1 MPQMMLKE
9 KDATKES
16 KMIIDSKLKYNEQ
29 LRVVGSKHLREI
41 AVHDSNSNH

>member
-16 KMIIDSKLKYNEQ
+16 KMIIDSKLKYNKQ
-29 LRVVGSKHLREI
+29 LQVVDSKRLREI
-41 AVHDSNSNH
+41 VVHDSNSNH

>member
-9 KDATKES
+9 NDTTKES

-41 AVHDSNSNH
+41 MVHDSNSNH